1 MGPTDTTLSPDDS
14 RELLGAIAR
23 ATTAASADPRAL
35 REAKRDVALALCGRA
50 LLIACEGDGLA
61 LRPAGPDDGAVL
73 PVFTDTEAAEA
84 WRADQHPAAGATQ
97 PRHSSQTA
105 LGEADWAAA
114 CRRLGITALAINP
127 AGPLGAIVYATE
139 LAEAKPRLLR
149 RGRAGGGDTS
159 EAWLS
164 LEQRRAE
171 RARVSGLLSRLRD
184 AVAGESGEEPE
195 AVIADG
201 GDLNRMTSLFVSAEL
216 NRLGGRLRLRRGELQ
231 PGVLELGGS
240 AHRWRLAGEPL
251 RATDTEWETVEGLR
265 AILSESSDAQLR
277 AWATEQLAGA
287 RTALR
292 TLAVTG
298 YRRDELVDWS
308 PPDLDGL

>member
-1 MGPTDTTLSPDDS
+1 MGPTDITLSPDDS

-23 ATTAASADPRAL
+23 ATSADRGDPRAL
-35 REAKRDVALALCGRA
+35 QEAKRDVALALRGRA
-50 LLIACEGDGLA
+50 VLVACEGEELA

-84 WRADQHPAAGATQ
+84 WSGEQHPAAVATQ
-97 PRHSSQTA
+97 PRLSTQTT
-105 LGEADWAAA
+105 LGDGDWAHA
-114 CRRLGITALAINP
+114 CRRLRITALAVNP
-127 AGPLGAIVYATE
+127 AGPLGAIVYTSE

-149 RGRAGGGDTS
+149 RGRAGGEESD
-159 EAWLS
+159 AWLS

-171 RARVSGLLSRLRD
+171 RTRASGLLSRLHD
-184 AVAGESGEEPE
+184 AVGGESGEEPE

-201 GDLNRMTSLFVSAEL
+201 GDLNRMTSLLVGAEL
-216 NRLGGRLRLRRGELQ
+216 NRLGGRLRLRRGESQ

-251 RATDTEWETVEGLR
+251 RATDTVWETVEGLR
-265 AILSESSDAQLR
+265 AILGESPDAQLR

-298 YRRDELVDWS
+298 YRREELVDWS
-308 PPDLDGL
+308 ESDLDGR